1 MHPYLIA
8 VYVGVSVVVIVLLA
22 YVAYRVYNRSST
34 YSRLATKSNGLT
46 PPRIVLTPSSP
57 GKAAKRLYTPT
68 RTMEKNREREEKLN
82 KQRKRERRKDVMS
95 MWLPKRKDTLPITKT
110 TIVQPMPME
119 MGQVNQT
126 IPGHPSPL
134 LFLLPSLYV
143 LALVNALNPKI
154 SRIKT

>member
-8 VYVGVSVVVIVLLA
+8 IYVAAGVVVLVLLA
-22 YVAYRVYNRSST
+22 YVAFRVYNRSPYSKLST
-34 YSRLATKSNGLT
+34 RSSNGLT

-57 GKAAKRLYTPT
+57 GKAAKRLYSPT
-68 RTMEKNREREEKLN
+68 KAMEKNREREEKLN

-119 MGQVNQT
+119 IGQVNYMQ
-126 IPGHPSPL
+126 
-134 LFLLPSLYV
+134 
-143 LALVNALNPKI
+143 
-154 SRIKT
+154 